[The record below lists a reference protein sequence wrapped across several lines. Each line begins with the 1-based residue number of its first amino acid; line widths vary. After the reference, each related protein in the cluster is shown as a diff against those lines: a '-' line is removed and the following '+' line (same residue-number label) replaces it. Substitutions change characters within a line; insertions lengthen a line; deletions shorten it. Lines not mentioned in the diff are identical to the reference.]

1 MANNNNKKTSFIKAK
16 VSLLVLFII
25 GICTN
30 AQSQETMFIDQIEGR
45 TITRENFNEKG
56 DLLNKQIFEAGKIL
70 NKNGNYDIKVTTEL
84 FDKNKIATE
93 KYETTYKCKPDKF
106 SVVVFV
112 FPFANPKS
120 KETEISSKS
129 VNFKELYNIEK
140 LNNIDLDISFDSGLM
155 NFFGSKSTIK
165 IYIRKKEVN
174 YNSVIIKSKIIIK
187 AYTLGIRIKQLNY
200 TLTEKLNAN
209 GLLSYQKFIE
219 KDGSYFTMDYK

>member
-1 MANNNNKKTSFIKAK
+1 MANNNHKQTSFSKAK
-16 VSLLVLFII
+16 IKLLVFFMI
-25 GICTN
+25 GIYSN
-30 AQSQETMFIDQIEGR
+30 AQSQGTMFIDQIEGR

-56 DLLNKQIFEAGKIL
+56 DLLNKQIFEAGKVIK
-70 NKNGNYDIKVTTEL
+70 KNGNYAIKVTTEL

-93 KYETTYKCKPDKF
+93 KYETTYKCNPDKF
-106 SVVVFV
+106 SIVVFV

-120 KETEISSKS
+120 QETEIRTNSI
-129 VNFKELYNIEK
+129 NFKELYNIEN
-140 LNNIDLDISFDSGLM
+140 LNNVEIDLSFDTGLM

-165 IYIRKKEVN
+165 IYDRKKEIKN
-174 YNSVIIKSKIIIK
+174 NSLSIKSKIIIK

-200 TLTEKLNAN
+200 SLTEKLNAN

>member
-1 MANNNNKKTSFIKAK
+1 MANNNHKQTSFSKAK
-16 VSLLVLFII
+16 IKLLVLFMI
-25 GICTN
+25 GIYSN
-30 AQSQETMFIDQIEGR
+30 AQSQGTMFIDQIEGR

-56 DLLNKQIFEAGKIL
+56 DLLNKQIFEAGKVIK
-70 NKNGNYDIKVTTEL
+70 KNGNYAIKVTTEL

-93 KYETTYKCKPDKF
+93 KYETTYKCNPDKF
-106 SVVVFV
+106 SIVVFV

-120 KETEISSKS
+120 KETEISTNSI
-129 VNFKELYNIEK
+129 NFKELYNIEN
-140 LNNIDLDISFDSGLM
+140 LNNVEIDLSFDTGLM

-165 IYIRKKEVN
+165 IYDRKKEIKN
-174 YNSVIIKSKIIIK
+174 NSLSIKSKIIIK

-200 TLTEKLNAN
+200 SLTEKLNAN

>member
-1 MANNNNKKTSFIKAK
+1 MANNNHKQTSFSKAK
-16 VSLLVLFII
+16 IKLLVLFMI
-25 GICTN
+25 GIYSN
-30 AQSQETMFIDQIEGR
+30 AQSQGTMFIDQIEGR

-56 DLLNKQIFEAGKIL
+56 DLLNKQIFEAGKVIK
-70 NKNGNYDIKVTTEL
+70 KNGNYAIKVTTEL
-84 FDKNKIATE
+84 FDKNKIVTE
-93 KYETTYKCKPDKF
+93 KYETTYKCNPDKF
-106 SVVVFV
+106 SIVVFV

-165 IYIRKKEVN
+165 IYDRKKEVN
-174 YNSVIIKSKIIIK
+174 NNSVIIKSKIIIK